1 MFKLEVTSARE
12 ADDSSDNKKND
23 PWIDDGRGM
32 WKKQGDWP
40 SRQRLRVACLLKLLR
55 A

>member
-23 PWIDDGRGM
+23 PCIDDGRGM
-32 WKKQGDWP
+32 WKKQGLAGTGRPGKSFAWH
-40 SRQRLRVACLLKLLR
+40 VC
-55 A
+55 